1 MTNSKKIKRNIG
13 ASRRLAPFGHVRS
26 ITFTIM
32 LLTVALIFGCRKSGG
47 GGGTTQTDPI
57 KNLTGNL
64 LIVSADGTR
73 GANSLPLSFV
83 GASATVSDVK
93 VDKFGGQGGDILLFP
108 TNFIIENGNLYL
120 TNLTTTN
127 KDGGEVK
134 AAVSNKVTLTFS
146 LSGENLSKYTDTAE
160 IYVGKYSNISTNILD
175 IFKKFTTMESDT
187 LSETTDTAHPIKNLT
202 FEFTKMTNATTN
214 SSFLLLEN
222 TKEGDGGMIVNGA
235 RFVTNLNKSITAQKT
250 SFDTY
255 FTDVKV
261 NGFNTNDSES
271 IANFQIDF
279 SGKKSYLYY
288 YEGEPNYHL
297 IFFLKQG
304 KWDNNL
310 GK

>member
-47 GGGTTQTDPI
+47 GGDPTPI
-57 KNLTGNL
+57 DPTKSMTGNL
-64 LIVSADGTR
+64 LIVSVDGKTNINSIPLR
-73 GANSLPLSFV
+73 FAGAN
-83 GASATVSDVK
+83 ATVTK
-93 VDKFGGQGGDILLFP
+93 VEVEKGKTLKLDT
-108 TNFIIENGNLYL
+108 TNFIVENNALKL
-120 TNLTTTN
+120 TKFDLSTE
-127 KDGGEVK
+127 D
-134 AAVSNKVTLTFS
+134 AAVSNKVTLTFD
-146 LSGENLSKYTDTAE
+146 LSASSSSPITRYTDTAE

-202 FEFTKMTNATTN
+202 FEFTKMTKATTN